1 MPGLRQDKPESPE
14 TPREQAARFIQTL
27 FESPDEPRIHAM
39 LGLKTETGRK
49 GEKRLQQKLV
59 TLTFEGNT
67 RKSYGQHVDDVP
79 VLAHSHSMYTPTILY
94 ICTHV
99 WCMPTGLYME
109 DAKTSFMSVKSFIKM
124 SDIDIV
130 HAARVIPVNGEHALS
145 A

>member
-1 MPGLRQDKPESPE
+1 MPPGEKASYAHKTKLWVVPGLRQDKPEAPE

-94 ICTHV
+94 MYSCV
-99 WCMPTGLYME
+99 VY
-109 DAKTSFMSVKSFIKM
+109 ANR
-124 SDIDIV
+124 IV
-130 HAARVIPVNGEHALS
+130 HGGRQNFIHVRQEFHQNV
-145 A
+145 